1 MTLKKIHTTESS
13 TPKHF
18 MLNNLLNIPKDGKIQ
33 LDKDKEAVYSYFI
46 EDINK
51 NTRHFGTLK
60 EKIDF
65 LVDEGY
71 IRKDLI
77 ELYDFD
83 FIKSLFKYL
92 YDTKFRFNT
101 FMGAYKFYTQY
112 AMKDTNGSV
121 LLERYEDRV
130 AFNALESANGNE
142 KLAMNLAEELITR
155 RFQPS
160 TPSFLN
166 AGKVRAGEKV
176 SCFLINVE
184 DSMTSIGRSIN
195 SALQLSRIGGGCGI
209 NLTDIRPMGDPIKG
223 VDGLTSGVVPVMK
236 LYEDSFSYSNQ
247 MG

>member
-1 MTLKKIHTTESS
+1 MTLAKVKTIESS
-13 TPKHF
+13 TPEYF
-18 MLNNLLNIPKDGKIQ
+18 LLNNQLNIPKNDKIQ
-33 LDKDKEAVYSYFI
+33 IDKDKEAVYSYFI
-46 EDINK
+46 NDINK

-77 ELYDFD
+77 DLYEFE
-83 FIKSLFKYL
+83 FIKKLFKYL
-92 YDTKFRFNT
+92 YDYKFRFET

-112 AMKDTNGSV
+112 AMKDTKGSV

-130 AFNALESANGNE
+130 AFNALESANGDE
-142 KLAMNLAEELITR
+142 ELAMDLAEELITR
-155 RFQPS
+155 RSQPA

-166 AGKVRAGEKV
+166 SGKVRAGEKV
-176 SCFLINVE
+176 SCFLISVE

-209 NLTDIRPMGDPIKG
+209 NLTDLRPSGDPIKG

-236 LYEDSFSYSNQ
+236 LFEDSFSYSNQ

>member
-101 FMGAYKFYTQY
+101 FMGRLDCLIFSENQSQLAACSGKRP
-112 AMKDTNGSV
+112 V
-121 LLERYEDRV
+121 CL
-130 AFNALESANGNE
+130 
-142 KLAMNLAEELITR
+142 KLKGFKLNV
-155 RFQPS
+155 Q
-160 TPSFLN
+160 FL
-166 AGKVRAGEKV
+166 
-176 SCFLINVE
+176 
-184 DSMTSIGRSIN
+184 
-195 SALQLSRIGGGCGI
+195 
-209 NLTDIRPMGDPIKG
+209 
-223 VDGLTSGVVPVMK
+223 
-236 LYEDSFSYSNQ
+236 
-247 MG
+247 